1 MKGYTIYKIAKH
13 TDWSSDYADTALT
26 FNIGFIGTDS
36 TTQKIY
42 NAFLFA
48 EKFRKLKK
56 KSLKT
61 FYFEN
66 IEDIR
71 NVRVL
76 YVNGK
81 GKLDLSRIKSKI
93 SGHSVLL
100 CTEGYPFEET
110 MINVV
115 AESKIGRF
123 EVNQTNMRKAG
134 LTAQGRVTLFS
145 SRSEEN
151 ITNTEDLMTMIRAG
165 KDVELDA
172 QDLAVLVDEYKQML
186 DQIDQQKLE
195 IADQTAELEEL
206 VTLVEEKQN
215 QIKLQ
220 QKDLSSKEAKI
231 AMSKKD
237 LEMIML
243 QNDEQQAEL
252 AQTEINLRKEMRTL
266 DSVHVL
272 LEKEQ
277 KTFLAELAIQ
287 DSLLN
292 LKRIEI
298 KNNQMTIDSQQEDLE
313 VKEEKIEQQKLL
325 IWAGVVVTVIIL
337 AFAFMV
343 YRNYKD
349 KKRANAELASKNAI
363 IERQK
368 LIVEEKNKEVMDSI
382 TYARRIQ
389 DAILPPIRL
398 VETSL
403 PECFVLYKPKDIVA
417 GDFYWLENQ
426 EEMSLFAAADC
437 TGHGVPGAMVSVV
450 CNNALNRSV
459 REFGLTVPGEIL
471 DKTRELV
478 IQQFEKSDEDVK
490 DGMDVALCSL
500 KKDGDKS
507 TLCYAGA
514 NNALWI
520 IRKGADEVE
529 ECKANKQPIGQVDD
543 PQPFSTHTFI
553 LNPGDCFYIFS
564 DGYVDQ
570 FGGEK
575 GKKFKTKPF
584 KQLLLSI
591 QKGPMKGQHSVID
604 EAFEAW
610 RGDLEQVDDVCVIG
624 VRI

>member
-1 MKGYTIYKIAKH
+1 
-13 TDWSSDYADTALT
+13 
-26 FNIGFIGTDS
+26 
-36 TTQKIY
+36 
-42 NAFLFA
+42 
-48 EKFRKLKK
+48 
-56 KSLKT
+56 
-61 FYFEN
+61 
-66 IEDIR
+66 
-71 NVRVL
+71 
-76 YVNGK
+76 
-81 GKLDLSRIKSKI
+81 
-93 SGHSVLL
+93 
-100 CTEGYPFEET
+100 
-110 MINVV
+110 
-115 AESKIGRF
+115 
-123 EVNQTNMRKAG
+123 
-134 LTAQGRVTLFS
+134 
-145 SRSEEN
+145 
-151 ITNTEDLMTMIRAG
+151 
-165 KDVELDA
+165 
-172 QDLAVLVDEYKQML
+172 
-186 DQIDQQKLE
+186 
-195 IADQTAELEEL
+195 
-206 VTLVEEKQN
+206 
-215 QIKLQ
+215 
-220 QKDLSSKEAKI
+220 
-231 AMSKKD
+231 
-237 LEMIML
+237 
-243 QNDEQQAEL
+243 
-252 AQTEINLRKEMRTL
+252 
-266 DSVHVL
+266 
-272 LEKEQ
+272 
-277 KTFLAELAIQ
+277 
-287 DSLLN
+287 
-292 LKRIEI
+292 
-298 KNNQMTIDSQQEDLE
+298 
-313 VKEEKIEQQKLL
+313 
-325 IWAGVVVTVIIL
+325 VTVIIL

-398 VETSL
+398 VQEAL
-403 PECFVLYKPKDIVA
+403 PESFVLYKPKDIVA
-417 GDFYWLENQ
+417 GDFYWLENF

-500 KKDGDKS
+500 RKDVDKS
-507 TLCYAGA
+507 ILCYAGA

-520 IRKGADEVE
+520 IRKGSEEVE
-529 ECKANKQPIGQVDD
+529 ECKANKQPIGKIDD

-591 QKGPMKGQHSVID
+591 QEGPIKGQHSVID

-624 VRI
+624 VRV

>member
-13 TDWSSDYADTALT
+13 TDWPSDYVDTSST
-26 FNIGFIGTDS
+26 FNFGFIGTDS

-66 IEDIR
+66 IEDIK

-81 GKLDLSRIKSKI
+81 GKLDLSRIRSKI
-93 SGHSVLL
+93 SGSTVLL

-110 MINVV
+110 MINVM
-115 AESKIGRF
+115 AESKMGRF

-134 LTAQGRVTLFS
+134 LTPQGRVALFS

-151 ITNTEDLMTMIRAG
+151 ITNTEDLMTMVREG
-165 KDVELDA
+165 KEVELDA

-186 DQIDQQKLE
+186 EQIDQQKLE
-195 IADQTAELEEL
+195 ITDQTSELEEL
-206 VTLVEEKQN
+206 VAMVEVKQT

-220 QKDLSSKEAKI
+220 QRDLSSKEAKI
-231 AMSKKD
+231 ALSEQN
-237 LEMIML
+237 LERIML
-243 QNDEQQAEL
+243 QNTAQQAEL
-252 AQTEINLRKEMRTL
+252 ALTETMLRREMKTL
-266 DSVHVL
+266 DSVHTL

-277 KTFLAELAIQ
+277 KTFLVELAIQ
-287 DSLLN
+287 DSLLAR
-292 LKRIEI
+292 KRTEI
-298 KNNQMTIDSQQEDLE
+298 KKNQMTIDSQQEDLE
-313 VKEEKIEQQKLL
+313 VKEEKIEQQKIL

-349 KKRANAELASKNAI
+349 KKRANAELAAKNAI

-382 TYARRIQ
+382 SYARRIQ

-398 VETSL
+398 VQESL

-426 EEMSLFAAADC
+426 EKMSLFAAADC

-478 IQQFEKSDEDVK
+478 IQQFEKSDEEVK

-500 KKDGDKS
+500 RKDGDKS

-520 IRKGADEVE
+520 IRNGAE
-529 ECKANKQPIGQVDD
+529 EIEEYKANKQPIGQVDD
-543 PQPFSTHTFI
+543 PQPFDTHTVN
-553 LNPGDCFYIFS
+553 LKPGDCFYIFS

-575 GKKFKTKPF
+575 GKKFKAKPF

-591 QKGPMKGQHSVID
+591 QEGPMEGQHSVID

-610 RGDLEQVDDVCVIG
+610 RGELEQVDDVCVIG
-624 VRI
+624 VRV

>member
-13 TDWSSDYADTALT
+13 TDWSSDYADTTLT

-81 GKLDLSRIKSKI
+81 WKLDLSRIKSKI
-93 SGHSVLL
+93 SRHSVLL

-134 LTAQGRVTLFS
+134 LTPQGRVTLFS

-287 DSLLN
+287 DSLLT

-368 LIVEEKNKEVMDSI
+368 LIVEERNKEVMDSI

-398 VETSL
+398 IEASL

-478 IQQFEKSDEDVK
+478 IQQFEKSDEEVK

-500 KKDGDKS
+500 KKDADKS
-507 TLCYAGA
+507 ILCYAGA

-520 IRKGADEVE
+520 IRNGAE
-529 ECKANKQPIGQVDD
+529 EIEEYKANKQPIGKVDD
-543 PQPFSTHTFI
+543 PQPFVTHTVN

-575 GKKFKTKPF
+575 GKKFKAKPF
-584 KQLLLSI
+584 KQLLMSI
-591 QKGPMKGQHSVID
+591 QEGPMEGQHSVID

-624 VRI
+624 VRV